1 MCTVMVRKAM
11 GNVYLPWELFCL
23 PVIENWRENLSH
35 KLALGLFCKSQDV
48 TGEYLKNPFTERV
61 TEGLNI

>member
-1 MCTVMVRKAM
+1 M